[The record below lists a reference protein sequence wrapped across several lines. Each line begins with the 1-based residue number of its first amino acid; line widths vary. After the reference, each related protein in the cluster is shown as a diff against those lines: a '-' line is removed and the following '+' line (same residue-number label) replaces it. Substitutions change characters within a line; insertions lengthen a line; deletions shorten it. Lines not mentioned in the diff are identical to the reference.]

1 MRILHVIHTLSPETG
16 GPPVVMRQFAIA
28 FAAAGHDVEVAC
40 LDRPSESFLSD
51 FPCTLHAIGPCYLG
65 SYAYSRK
72 FQDWLRKNAVRFD
85 LLVMHGIWNFPALAV
100 RQEAIRAGKPY
111 GVFVHGALDPWFDQQ
126 YPLKRLKKSM
136 YWPLL
141 YPVLRD
147 ARAVFFTA
155 QSEAEL
161 AKTTRRPN
169 AWNSVVVPLGISD
182 PGVSEETAS
191 KQRAIFYDKYP
202 ELQRRRFLL
211 FLARIHTKKG
221 CDLLIDAFARVA
233 QSAPELDLVMAGPD
247 QERMQASLQLRA
259 EKLGIHDRLHWPGM
273 INGELKW
280 GALRA
285 CDALI
290 LPSHQENFGIGIVEA
305 LAVGRPVLI
314 SNKVNIWSEIESDRA
329 GVVDEDTVEGT
340 GRLLRQWLALSA
352 EERAAMGI
360 RARKSFLHRF
370 TMNQTVTTVTDAL
383 SSSALTTSSE
393 LKGVPET
400 SQADSY

>member
-1 MRILHVIHTLSPETG
+1 
-16 GPPVVMRQFAIA
+16 MRQFAIA

-40 LDRPSESFLSD
+40 LDRPSESFLAD

-65 SYAYSRK
+65 SYAYSPK
-72 FQDWLRKNAVRFD
+72 FQYWLRKNAVRFD

-182 PGVSEETAS
+182 PGMGEEKAS
-191 KQRAIFYDKYP
+191 RQRAIFSDKYP

-221 CDLLIDAFARVA
+221 CDLLIDAFARVDAAVAAKQAFETDEIKNLFEA
-233 QSAPELDLVMAGPD
+233 QHEHLNR
-247 QERMQASLQLRA
+247 QE
-259 EKLGIHDRLHWPGM
+259 I
-273 INGELKW
+273 GE
-280 GALRA
+280 RT
-285 CDALI
+285 
-290 LPSHQENFGIGIVEA
+290 EA
-305 LAVGRPVLI
+305 AVGAAEVTHAKFAADVKAAFVPVTYTL
-314 SNKVNIWSEIESDRA
+314 KIEA
-329 GVVDEDTVEGT
+329 
-340 GRLLRQWLALSA
+340 Q
-352 EERAAMGI
+352 
-360 RARKSFLHRF
+360 
-370 TMNQTVTTVTDAL
+370 
-383 SSSALTTSSE
+383 
-393 LKGVPET
+393 
-400 SQADSY
+400 